1 MNDENEIVK
10 LDFSPLINAIERLKE
25 GLIRYQTDISD
36 IQIRDGLIQRFEFTY
51 ELSHKMLKRYLAQIS
66 PNPEQYDSMSFQD
79 LIRSGNEKGL
89 LLGEWKD
96 WKTYREMRSRTSN
109 TYDEDVALN
118 VVEGIPQ
125 FLQEVVYLVE
135 QLTKE

>member
-96 WKTYREMRSRTSN
+96 WKTYREMRLRTSH

-125 FLQEVVYLVE
+125 FLQ
-135 QLTKE
+135 